1 MTDPATILVLQLVA
15 IFAASADFSWGR
27 PSACG
32 GLSGRLFW
40 LRLRCSGGQAS
51 TPVRMGLRPT
61 NSDEDQVGGR
71 AILPAAGFQ
80 PALSSAPM
88 FNKLRWFSTV
98 QRVSRPALRTTN
110 P

>member
-1 MTDPATILVLQLVA
+1 MMKVLQLVG

-40 LRLRCSGGQAS
+40 LRLRCSVGQTLS
-51 TPVRMGLRPT
+51 LRGSSRT
-61 NSDEDQVGGR
+61 RSSR
-71 AILPAAGFQ
+71 ANRPAWTPAAG
-80 PALSSAPM
+80 LE
-88 FNKLRWFSTV
+88 
-98 QRVSRPALRTTN
+98 SRPTII